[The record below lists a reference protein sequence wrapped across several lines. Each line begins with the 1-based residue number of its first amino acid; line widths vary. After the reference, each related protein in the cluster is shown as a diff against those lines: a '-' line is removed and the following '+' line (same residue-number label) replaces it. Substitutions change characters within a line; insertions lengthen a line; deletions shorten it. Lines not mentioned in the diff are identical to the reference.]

1 MYGSAFVLG
10 SGTHETVI
18 ITVRVIFQRRTAVQR
33 CKDRREPRRT
43 SFRHP
48 VRTFVLKAPLFDY
61 GLTSKSFMRLP
72 ILLPLL
78 FLAASALGQ
87 ETPIRRWTLGVGI
100 GAGMGYRALSVT
112 APSTTSNAIIDL
124 RNEREEPLLVLGGHL
139 GANYQLKPWVG
150 LDAGV
155 GYAQMGWRQQV
166 RREELTF
173 GDMIDPR
180 RGFIYTTEDGLMFD
194 RIILSDVYHFL
205 DMRLGATVTLGQG
218 RWRWQT
224 SIGVAP
230 AVLIA
235 VRHRSMTLYEDGHR
249 TRESREPKETF
260 NSFNLFPYFATG
272 LSFHPGGRWIWQ
284 LQPAVRYGVLRIID
298 APITAHLFSGTL
310 EFGVRYTL

>member
-1 MYGSAFVLG
+1 MINPSQLPPVFPAKG
-10 SGTHETVI
+10 
-18 ITVRVIFQRRTAVQR
+18 
-33 CKDRREPRRT
+33 RREPRRT
-43 SFRHP
+43 SFRHHS
-48 VRTFVLKAPLFDY
+48 RTFGRKAPLFDH
-61 GLTSKSFMRLP
+61 GLASKSFMRLP

-124 RNEREEPLLVLGGHL
+124 RNEREEPLLVLGGHM

-180 RGFIYTTEDGLMFD
+180 RGFIYTTEGVQFD
-194 RIILSDVYHFL
+194 RINLSDVYHHL
-205 DMRLGATVTLGQG
+205 GLRLGATFTWGQG
-218 RWRWQT
+218 RWRSVT
-224 SIGVAP
+224 SAGVAP
-230 AVLIA
+230 AFLIA
-235 VRHRSMTLYEDGHR
+235 VRHRSMTVYEDGHR
-249 TRESREPKETF
+249 TRERREPKETF
-260 NSFNLFPYFATG
+260 NSFNMFPYFATG